1 MVVEVVVVAAP
12 APEQVMDKAELP
24 EGRQVAGVQGEA
36 LWG

>member
-1 MVVEVVVVAAP
+1 MVVEVVVAVA
-12 APEQVMDKAELP
+12 APEQVIDKAELP